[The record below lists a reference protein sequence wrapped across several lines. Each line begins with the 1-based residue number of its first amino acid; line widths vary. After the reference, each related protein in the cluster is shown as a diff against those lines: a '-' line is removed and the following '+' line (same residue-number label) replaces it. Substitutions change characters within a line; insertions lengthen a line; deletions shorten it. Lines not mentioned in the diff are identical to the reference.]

1 MDFENLNIWN
11 WIITALIGLI
21 TLFLGY
27 YWGIASKAALNNNNE
42 LRLYQRKNAKLEAAL
57 AECTKKLADDAKKVS
72 VLSFTPSAAA
82 LSTIAFNP
90 VAAKAAFSK
99 TIKEND
105 LKVIEGIGPK
115 IEVMFRDA
123 GIETWQKLAETN
135 VADCQKILEGGG
147 TRYKIHNPSSWP
159 M

>member
-1 MDFENLNIWN
+1 MDFENLNIWH

-72 VLSFTPSAAA
+72 VLSFSPSEAA
-82 LSTIAFNP
+82 LSAIVFNP
-90 VAAKAAFSK
+90 VAAKATFGNSLAPNKFG
-99 TIKEND
+99 
-105 LKVIEGIGPK
+105 VI
-115 IEVMFRDA
+115 F
-123 GIETWQKLAETN
+123 
-135 VADCQKILEGGG
+135 
-147 TRYKIHNPSSWP
+147 
-159 M
+159 